1 MVADESALVLVLPND
16 NVDSIIAKVRKT
28 GATHVQLLVPDGVPV
43 LQASAGIE
51 RLRDSAA
58 NDQIEL
64 QVITSDEETLDAAR
78 LGHLTTIGVSGTRV
92 APPGANGGAIAQEEL
107 PPATAPRQPA
117 AEPPDDED
125 LFAAL
130 DDLSETMSRAPR
142 RDATPQEYDDAFAAE
157 LDSLNDLDFAAE
169 PQPDTRSHQ
178 DEAYDAFA
186 AELDAWSDFSADEPP
201 ASDAPTVSSRA
212 TPPPSEPAVP
222 PRPRVRPEDIE
233 LTADEKQR
241 AGDIRAGGGS
251 RPRSE
256 TRPRR
261 ETRPPM
267 EPAPS
272 RRNVY
277 DDEQDLYGSEAQPA
291 RRPGFIRFL
300 PILLV
305 LLLVV
310 IVLFLLFFNRPAAG
324 ETDAGPLASLGALF
338 GGETVVVTLP
348 SPDAEGQPF
357 SVPVPLIQPGA
368 PASDTAV
375 AAAPLSAPVEYS
387 VTGEVLSEAPSPAG
401 TASGTLTIFS
411 DNTQPIQ
418 LPENTQFVG
427 TNPEGQEVRFA
438 INEPAV
444 IPPSTISDLG
454 AQVIIDRGQV
464 EVGVTALAPGSASNI
479 EANTISQ
486 IIIPG
491 QPPIVVNAG
500 GALRLQHQAI
510 GGGSEQ
516 MVRIVRD
523 EDVQRVLGE
532 ALVGLNNQ
540 APSVLQAQAEQQGLA
555 LEESTITPRGNAI
568 PEAASY
574 TVAVDPPRGT
584 QVDPAAPNFT
594 VTVSALFQALA
605 TPPGN
610 PLESQLQP
618 VAPNLLANRSG
629 VPPGMAIGITD
640 WQWSGEQLTVEGV
653 MRRVDT
659 TLDAGTRLAILN
671 AVKGKPRAEAQAA
684 LDNFV
689 QQGVIAGYELPEVEQ
704 LPQRSHQL
712 TLEVQQPTQD
722 T

>member
-16 NVDSIIAKVRKT
+16 NVDTIIAKVRET
-28 GATHVQLLVPDGVPV
+28 GATHVQLLVPDGVTA

-51 RLRDSAA
+51 RLRDSTA

-78 LGHLTTIGVSGTRV
+78 LGQLMTIGVRDTRV
-92 APPGANGGAIAQEEL
+92 APPGTNGGAIAQEEL
-107 PPATAPRQPA
+107 PPATTPRQST
-117 AEPPDDED
+117 AEVPTDDD

-130 DDLSETMSRAPR
+130 DDLSETMSRSPR

-157 LDSLNDLDFAAE
+157 LDSLNMLDFPAE
-169 PQPDTRSHQ
+169 PQPGSQSQSQR

-186 AELDAWSDFSADEPP
+186 AELDAWSDSSEDDARE
-201 ASDAPTVSSRA
+201 SDISPEQRRA
-212 TPPPSEPAVP
+212 TPPPSEPAAP
-222 PRPRVRPEDIE
+222 SRPRVRPEDIE

-251 RPRSE
+251 RPR
-256 TRPRR
+256 R
-261 ETRPPM
+261 ESRSRT
-267 EPAPS
+267 ESAPS
-272 RRNVY
+272 RRNIY
-277 DDEQDLYGSEAQPA
+277 KGDQELYKSELQPT

-300 PILLV
+300 PILLI

-310 IVLFLLFFNRPAAG
+310 IVLFLLFFNGSTTAG
-324 ETDAGPLASLGALF
+324 ETGKGPLASLGALF
-338 GGETVVVTLP
+338 GGETVVVILP
-348 SPDAEGQPF
+348 APDAEGQSF
-357 SVPVPLIQPGA
+357 NVPVPLVPPGS

-418 LPENTQFVG
+418 LPESTQFVG

-438 INEPAV
+438 INEPSV
-444 IPPSTISDLG
+444 IPPSTVSDLG

-486 IIIPG
+486 IIVPG
-491 QPPIVVNAG
+491 QPPIVVNRG
-500 GALRLQHQAI
+500 GALRLQHEAL

-540 APSVLQAQAEQQGLA
+540 APSVLQSQAEQQSLG
-555 LEESTITPRGNAI
+555 LEESTITPQGNAI
-568 PEAASY
+568 PDAPSY
-574 TVAVDPPRGT
+574 TMTVDPPRGT

-594 VTVSALFQALA
+594 VTVSAQFAALA

-618 VAPNLLANRSG
+618 VTSQQLADRG
-629 VPPGMAIGITD
+629 GIPPGMSIGITN
-640 WQWSGEQLTVEGV
+640 WQWDGERLTVEGM

-659 TLDAGTRLAILN
+659 TLDAETRLTILD
-671 AVKGKPRAEAQAA
+671 AVKGKSRAEAQAA

-689 QQGVIAGYELPEVEQ
+689 QQGIIASYELPEVEQ

-712 TLEVQQPTQD
+712 TLEVQQSAQD
-722 T
+722 L